1 MTTPFEA
8 TLDLARRDD
17 PGLTAAL
24 AAWLDPETRGE
35 LLVEVWKTGTPG
47 ARRAV
52 AEALARPF
60 RRGTWQA
67 WKRLWKLA
75 EAGREAEAWVPLT
88 ATLDRARGSTWPVSG
103 RTLEYLRRRAYRHLK
118 GLAHREPV
126 AFRAHVERLFPLY
139 QPDDPAPVARR
150 LLRLHLAGAGGEDAV
165 AARFAPRLENPFAPA
180 NDQAEPQ
187 LALLEL
193 DDAALLT
200 PAPTAPAPAALT
212 APAPATTAP
221 PRPWPGPVFP
231 EVWLADPAWLV
242 AVLERTRQ
250 PALAGALARLLVERL
265 GERALGVELGALYRL
280 LEHPAPA
287 AWRWAL
293 GQLAGRAR
301 RELLRFEEL
310 AGLAARL
317 AEPEATP
324 DPAVLADLLWI
335 LDDERADEVRRPLLP
350 ALRDLLARAPD
361 SPGAPGLAD
370 FLRRHAPPGP
380 ASPLWSW
387 ARVIPLLR
395 AGLREVRDLGGA
407 LAARLGDE
415 ERLVAAELSAVLE
428 SPWAEDDPDGVQ
440 RLLVSPGAVPG
451 GYRPPGQWRLEAL
464 ALGLDLWKPAA
475 FEAARRALLA
485 LEEQGG
491 LEAAVGLRLA
501 RGRLGRTRAL
511 GQELLAGAL
520 SRGALPAEELA
531 GLLCGEA
538 PAGEDVAAWARRA
551 LEAEA
556 AVGRLP
562 NQALYR
568 LLDAVPR
575 DVRGFARE
583 LVTRHLRRFQAG
595 ELVAFCAES
604 PDATTAELGISLAEA
619 ALPAGERLLDLR
631 ALLPMFRVLL
641 FRVGRDRQEKARLL
655 QTLERW
661 ALAEREQAALA
672 VDVVAAFRRSQA
684 RLEFSGAVGLL
695 AKLGRR
701 WPDLSLPFTAR
712 ETFGA
717 GRS

>member
-8 TLDLARRDD
+8 ALDLARRED
-17 PGLTAAL
+17 PGLAAAL

-67 WKRLWKLA
+67 WKRLWKLT
-75 EAGREAEAWVPLT
+75 EAGREAETWVPLT

-118 GLAHREPV
+118 GLAHREPL

-139 QPDDPAPVARR
+139 QPDDPAPMARR
-150 LLRLHLAGAGGEDAV
+150 LLRLHLAGAGGEDAA

-180 NDQAEPQ
+180 EEQTEPP
-187 LALLEL
+187 LGLLEL
-193 DDAALLT
+193 DEAALLA
-200 PAPTAPAPAALT
+200 PAPTGPAAPAAG
-212 APAPATTAP
+212 AGPAT

-231 EVWLADPAWLV
+231 EVWLADPGWLV
-242 AVLERTRQ
+242 GLLERTRQ
-250 PALAGALARLLVERL
+250 PALAGALARLLAERL
-265 GERALGVELGALYRL
+265 GERALGVELSALYRL
-280 LEHPAPA
+280 LEHPAQA

-317 AEPEATP
+317 AEPEAAP
-324 DPAVLADLLWI
+324 DPGVLADLLWI
-335 LDDERADEVRRPLLP
+335 LDDERADEARRPLLP
-350 ALRDLLARAPD
+350 ALRDLLARATD
-361 SPGAPGLAD
+361 GPGATGLAD
-370 FLRRHAPPGP
+370 FLRRTAPPGP
-380 ASPLWSW
+380 AAPLWSW

-407 LAARLGDE
+407 LAARLAGE
-415 ERLVAAELSAVLE
+415 ERLLAAELSAVLE

-464 ALGLDLWKPAA
+464 ALGLDAWKPAA
-475 FEAARRALLA
+475 FEAARRALLTF
-485 LEEQGG
+485 EEQGG
-491 LEAAVGLRLA
+491 LEPAVGLRLA

-511 GQELLAGAL
+511 GLELLAGAL
-520 SRGALPAEELA
+520 RRGALPAEELA
-531 GLLCGEA
+531 GLLCGES
-538 PAGEDVAAWARRA
+538 PAGEDVAAWAREA

-556 AVGRLP
+556 AAGRLP

-641 FRVGRDRQEKARLL
+641 YRVGRDRQEKARLL
-655 QTLERW
+655 LTLERW

-672 VDVVAAFRRSQA
+672 VEVVAAFRRSQA

-695 AKLGRR
+695 AKLARR
-701 WPDLSLPFTAR
+701 WPDLELPFAAR
-712 ETFGA
+712 ESFGA
-717 GRS
+717 GRP